1 MCPRISSCFP
11 SRENKSEKKIDVT
24 EIDLANVIFG
34 VETERLPFAGML
46 KITFK
51 SREPYRK
58 GLATLEDNPK
68 GKNKVKI
75 VEKNVLKFIYSVR
88 PSIGR
93 EFYPIVAIPDFICSL
108 VT

>member
-58 GLATLEDNPK
+58 GLATLEDSPK

-75 VEKNVLKFIYSVR
+75 AGKE
-88 PSIGR
+88 
-93 EFYPIVAIPDFICSL
+93 C
-108 VT
+108 